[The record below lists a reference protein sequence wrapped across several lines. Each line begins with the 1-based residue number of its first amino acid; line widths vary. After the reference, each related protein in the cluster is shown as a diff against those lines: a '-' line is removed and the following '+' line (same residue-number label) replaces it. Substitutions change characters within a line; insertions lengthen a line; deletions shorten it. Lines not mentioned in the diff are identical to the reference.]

1 MVNLQSID
9 LSSNALTGSLIDF
22 STLPSINLIS
32 INNNYLNG
40 HISDSI
46 LNISSLKSLRL
57 SANSFTGRLSSSFC
71 YVNNET
77 LTLSISSNPDLCYPS
92 CWTSTHPLD
101 DNDAC
106 ATSSRDSFWTTNVIV
121 GFSVGGCLLLVIVYL
136 IFDNF
141 YRQKELILKDKKQ
154 QDRLMLLPIHKMLRL
169 GRNYD
174 DKYLN
179 NVIMKNLNT
188 AKEFDYENMSV
199 MELIFTTQ
207 GALDK
212 ITRETLYAVA
222 LRCLPFDKEAE
233 YIGETDECRRGYGWC
248 KMVQCDAKKV
258 TPESYMKVIEVVKKD
273 LQKKKW
279 KKKISVLATCLDR
292 DLRRSI
298 DIASKDCKE
307 IMQSNLFFVRTIRGL
322 GTCQA

>member
-1 MVNLQSID
+1 
-9 LSSNALTGSLIDF
+9 
-22 STLPSINLIS
+22 
-32 INNNYLNG
+32 
-40 HISDSI
+40 
-46 LNISSLKSLRL
+46 
-57 SANSFTGRLSSSFC
+57 
-71 YVNNET
+71 
-77 LTLSISSNPDLCYPS
+77 
-92 CWTSTHPLD
+92 
-101 DNDAC
+101 
-106 ATSSRDSFWTTNVIV
+106 
-121 GFSVGGCLLLVIVYL
+121 
-136 IFDNF
+136 
-141 YRQKELILKDKKQ
+141 
-154 QDRLMLLPIHKMLRL
+154 MLLPIHKMLRL

-258 TPESYMKVIEVVKKD
+258 TPESYMKVIEVVKKIC
-273 LQKKKW
+273 KKKW

-307 IMQSNLFFVRTIRGL
+307 IMQSNLFLFERYEVLEPAKHKSASSKVHITIDHTKKRRVKRIGAL
-322 GTCQA
+322 R